1 MWGRVLIVVGWSS
14 VTFLGGMVGL
24 WWLESSLVGVAQL
37 KAPTERKRPIVGGSG
52 IRHRPRNGLLRRQG
66 GLLRVQRAQ
75 RNGFPRLEIPPFQSY
90 FVQKELDALRV
101 FFSQSKDAKE
111 RAILA
116 GLHWMVRYL
125 EEERH
130 FRSVFS
136 DYVLALHELTLFEK
150 QRPWVEVVRGILRR
164 SFARAWPAREKIFAK
179 SVAGKWDFVS
189 MIYLLYQHGIPHEPY
204 LHFYHSYFPAGEET
218 QGKSFERAFRER
230 DYDRLGDFLIDA
242 CFLDLLL
249 RKYPRVPFRLP
260 HNRLATYVRRLD
272 NLPLIHSFTSNPD
285 GYHHQNYFV
294 THVILSMNHYSE
306 SPLLDT
312 PLSRRMLAY
321 LKREFATVR
330 YRVGDID
337 LLAEFV
343 YSLKC
348 YGLEDA
354 LMVQEAQQFL
364 LAQQRPWGAW
374 GKAADWRGSAYD
386 AIHPTLAVITA
397 LNYRRQR
404 ER

>member
-1 MWGRVLIVVGWSS
+1 MWGRVWIAVAWAF
-14 VTFLGGMVGL
+14 VTFCGGVIGL
-24 WWLESSLVGVAQL
+24 WWLESSTVRVRRSDSKQAGVQKQAERTAQG
-37 KAPTERKRPIVGGSG
+37 KSV
-52 IRHRPRNGLLRRQG
+52 
-66 GLLRVQRAQ
+66 
-75 RNGFPRLEIPPFQSY
+75 FRLEIPPFQSY
-90 FVQKELDALRV
+90 FVQRELDALRV
-101 FFSQSKDAKE
+101 SFSRSTDAKE

-125 EEERH
+125 EEEKH

-136 DYVLALHELTLFEK
+136 DYMLALHELTLFEK
-150 QRPWVEVVRGILRR
+150 QRPWVEVVRAILRR
-164 SFARAWPAREKIFAK
+164 SFVRAWPAREKIFSK

-189 MIYLLYQHGIPHEPY
+189 MIYLLYQHDIPREPY
-204 LHFYHSYFPAGEET
+204 LHFYHSYFPVGEQT

-230 DYDRLGDFLIDA
+230 DYDRLGDFLIDS

-249 RKYPRVPFRLP
+249 RKYPRTPFRLP
-260 HNRLATYVRRLD
+260 SNHLAAYVRRLD
-272 NLPLIHSFTSNPD
+272 SLPLIHTFASNPD

-312 PLSRRMLAY
+312 RLSRRMLAY

-330 YRVGDID
+330 YRVDDID

-343 YSLKC
+343 YSMKC
-348 YGLEDA
+348 YGLEEMS
-354 LMVQEAQQFL
+354 MVREAHRFL
-364 LAQQRPWGAW
+364 LSQQRPWGAW
-374 GKAADWRGSAYD
+374 GKASDWRGSAYD

-397 LNYRRQR
+397 LNYRRLR
-404 ER
+404 